1 MGAPCSDSASI
12 AYAAG
17 LHAAASCRRG
27 GQPRSFFIPRGIRMS
42 TLNGNRI
49 ELSFFEEKDAPA
61 LLKLEQSNKDFF
73 RLYSGTKDDQFYTLE
88 AQEVRIAGAMKQ
100 REQDQ
105 GYHLLIRPRGASEV
119 IGTIA
124 LSGVARGSLQSAWLG
139 YMLDREHNGKGLMT
153 EAVQLIVPY
162 AFGELDL
169 HRLEAGV
176 MPHNEGSIRVLT
188 KAGFQ
193 KEGLARK
200 NVRINGRWEDHV
212 TLAIVREEPEEG
224 QQSAED

>member
-1 MGAPCSDSASI
+1 
-12 AYAAG
+12 
-17 LHAAASCRRG
+17 
-27 GQPRSFFIPRGIRMS
+27 MS
-42 TLNGNRI
+42 TLKGNRI
-49 ELSFFEEKDAPA
+49 ELSFVEEKDAPA

-73 RLYSGTKDDQFYTLE
+73 QLYSGTKTGRFYTLE
-88 AQEVRIAGAMKQ
+88 AQEERIAGAMKQ
-100 REQDQ
+100 REQDR
-105 GYHLLIRPRGASEV
+105 GYQMLIRLQAAPEV

-124 LSGVARGSLQSAWLG
+124 LTEVARGNLQSAWLG
-139 YMLDREHNGKGLMT
+139 YMLDRGHNGQGLMT
-153 EAVQLIVPY
+153 EAVRLLVPY

-176 MPHNEGSIRVLT
+176 MPHHEGSIRVLA

-212 TLAIVREEPEEG
+212 TLAIVREEPEELPK
-224 QQSAED
+224 SDRA